1 MFRCLLLLALG
12 GLLSSPALVAQSSDA
27 TPANTVNDP
36 VEIVLAA
43 MSEAGRQISYTGVLT
58 WTNGATE
65 QNIRVIHQVE
75 DGIEYERIFHLDGAA
90 REIIREAMPVNCLQP
105 GQALRRARFAQLD
118 SMVGGVYEPAIV
130 GEERVAGRL
139 AWKMQLVPIDQY
151 RFAHIVFVDQASGL
165 ILKSLTLDR
174 QGQVL
179 ESMQYLD
186 IQIRPITAE
195 ELSAQTNAPLILNQ
209 PNDCVQGQLAN
220 YDNVDW
226 AVTEPPLGFELFSA
240 EYDAENDRTWLMYGD
255 GYAVF
260 SVFIEPG
267 VNGRGI
273 QRVGAIS
280 VVAQP
285 IKVEGEDYTITLLG
299 DVPSETVERSI
310 ASLRRRGN
318 ND

>member
-12 GLLSSPALVAQSSDA
+12 GLLSSPTLVAQSTET
-27 TPANTVNDP
+27 TPVNTVTDP

-43 MSEAGRQISYTGVLT
+43 MSEAGRQISYTGVLS

-65 QNIRVIHQVE
+65 QNVRVVHQVE

-90 REIIREAMPVNCLQP
+90 REVIREAMPVSCLQP

-118 SMVGGVYEPAIV
+118 SMVGGVYEPSIV

-139 AWKMQLVPIDQY
+139 AWKMQLAPIDQY
-151 RFAHIVFVDQASGL
+151 RFAHLVFVDQASGL
-165 ILKSLTLDR
+165 ILKSLLLDR

-186 IQIRPITAE
+186 IQIRPITPE
-195 ELSAQTNAPLILNQ
+195 ELSAQTNSPLIFNQ
-209 PNDCVQGQLAN
+209 PSDCVQGQLAN
-220 YDNVDW
+220 YDDVDW
-226 AVTEPPLGFELFSA
+226 AVTEPPPGFELFSA

-280 VVAQP
+280 LVAQP

-318 ND
+318 TD